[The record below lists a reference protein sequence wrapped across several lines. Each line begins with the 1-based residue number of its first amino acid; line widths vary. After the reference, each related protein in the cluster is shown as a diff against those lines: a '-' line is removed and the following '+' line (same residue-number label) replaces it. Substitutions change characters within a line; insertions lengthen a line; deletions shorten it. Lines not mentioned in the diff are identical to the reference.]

1 MKALR
6 KASLILLCAML
17 MLCMVFSLASCN
29 GNTDQNE
36 DNNNNGNTDADNT
49 DNGNNDTDAEDEN
62 KLPDG
67 QSLYTVLVVD
77 QNGAPVS
84 GVGVQLC
91 SDAGCQMPDATG
103 ANGIVTFTT
112 VTDNYKAQ
120 IANVPTGYVA
130 PGADVKFVLLNNSAI
145 ITLERSATYIV
156 NVKDQFG
163 NPVKGTTV
171 NHEGV
176 SASADTNESGVA
188 IFDCNESEGYRVFV
202 TVPAGY
208 EALNA
213 VYTYNGG
220 EKSLTVTVNKIS
232 VITVI
237 AEDADGNKLEGA
249 VVAVTNGKGVVLGYA
264 VTGTNGVARIN
275 VVDSGNDTFTATVI
289 YLEGYTADGSATVT
303 DGYATV
309 KLTAAV

>member
-1 MKALR
+1 MKAFR
-6 KASLILLCAML
+6 KTSLILLCAML
-17 MLCMVFSLASCN
+17 MLCTVFSLASCN
-29 GNTDQNE
+29 GNTDQNG
-36 DNNNNGNTDADNT
+36 DNNNNGNVNTDNT
-49 DNGNNDTDAEDEN
+49 DNGNTDSDTEDEN

-67 QSLYTVLVVD
+67 QSLYTVLVID

-120 IANVPTGYVA
+120 IANVPAGYVS
-130 PGADVKFVLLNNSAI
+130 PGSDVKFVLLNNSAI
-145 ITLERSATYIV
+145 ITIERSATYIV

-163 NPVKGTTV
+163 NPVVGATV
-171 NHEGV
+171 NHVGV
-176 SASADTNESGVA
+176 NAPVDTNDSGVA
-188 IFDCNESEGYRVFV
+188 IFECNESEGYRVFV

-208 EALNA
+208 EALNT
-213 VYTYNGG
+213 VYTYSAG
-220 EKSLTVTVNKIS
+220 EKILNVTVNKIS

-237 AEDADGNKLEGA
+237 AEDAEGNKLEGA
-249 VVAVTNGKGVVLGYA
+249 VVAVTNGKGVVVGYA
-264 VTGTNGVARIN
+264 VTGANGVARIN
-275 VVDSGNDTFTATVI
+275 VVDGGRDTFTATVI
-289 YLEGYTADGSATVT
+289 YLEGYTADQSVTVV

-309 KLTAAV
+309 KLTAVA

>member
-1 MKALR
+1 MKAFR

-17 MLCMVFSLASCN
+17 MLCTVFSLASCN

-36 DNNNNGNTDADNT
+36 DNNNSGNVNNDNT
-49 DNGNNDTDAEDEN
+49 DNGNNTDAEDEN

-120 IANVPTGYVA
+120 IANVPAGYVS
-130 PGADVKFVLLNNSAI
+130 PGGDVKFALLNNSAI
-145 ITLERSATYIV
+145 ITIERAATYIV

-163 NPVKGTTV
+163 NPVKGATV

-176 SASADTNESGVA
+176 SAPVDTNESGVA

-237 AEDADGNKLEGA
+237 AEDVDGNKLEGA
-249 VVAVTNGKGVVLGYA
+249 IVAVTNGKGVVLGYA

-275 VVDSGNDTFTATVI
+275 VVDSGIDTFTATVI

>member
-1 MKALR
+1 MKAFR

-17 MLCMVFSLASCN
+17 VLCTVFSLASCN

-36 DNNNNGNTDADNT
+36 DNNNSGNVNNDNT
-49 DNGNNDTDAEDEN
+49 DNGNNTDAEDEN

-120 IANVPTGYVA
+120 IANVPAGYVS
-130 PGADVKFVLLNNSAI
+130 PGGDVKFALLNNSAI
-145 ITLERSATYIV
+145 ITIERAATYIV

-163 NPVKGTTV
+163 NPVKGATV

-220 EKSLTVTVNKIS
+220 EKSINVTVNKIS

-249 VVAVTNGKGVVLGYA
+249 IVAVTNGKGVVLGYA

-275 VVDSGNDTFTATVI
+275 VVDSGIDTFTATVI